1 MQKIVLTF
9 GLIAGAIL
17 SGMLLITLPFHDSIG
32 FDTGA
37 VIGYTSMVLAFLLI
51 FFGVRS
57 YRDNVA
63 GGAVSFGRAFGVGAG
78 IAIVATVCYVITW
91 EAIYARMGDAYTAKY
106 SAHMLEK
113 ARVGGATEAELAKQ
127 KAELDAFAVK
137 YRNPLFNAAITFLE
151 PLPVALVVALISA
164 AAVSRRKGEAAS
176 ALSGARATS

>member
-1 MQKIVLTF
+1 MRKIILTF

-17 SGMLLITLPFHDSIG
+17 AGMLLITLPFHDTIG

-37 VIGYTSMVLAFLLI
+37 VIGYTTMVLAFLLI

-63 GGAVSFGRAFGVGAG
+63 GGSVTFGRAFGVGAG
-78 IAIVATVCYVITW
+78 IALVASICYVITW
-91 EAIYARMGDAYTAKY
+91 EAIYFRMGDAYTAKY
-106 SAHMLEK
+106 TTHVIEK
-113 ARVGGATEAELAKQ
+113 ARASGATDAELAKQ

-151 PLPVALVVALISA
+151 PLPIALVVALASA
-164 AAVSRRKGEAAS
+164 AIVSRQKRVTTPSAS
-176 ALSGARATS
+176 RVTGTS